1 MFERITL
8 WISNLSVFLSMF
20 FLSFVAVVA
29 SVDNVYYFL
38 HLLILLFT
46 AVLVEKIKEKKEKLF
61 WVFFI
66 VGLLLMPLTK
76 IIVEAALLVV
86 FIELVV
92 LFYKS
97 LEDELEIIEKS
108 LILIAI
114 LIAILWGVLYFT
126 FHIYP
131 GFLDNSITI
140 KLSILYLIVVSVN
153 FLFVMIYFIQA
164 FLTIL

>member
-114 LIAILWGVLYFT
+114 LWGVLYFT